1 MDTISIILISILF
14 FALIILIIVIFNL
27 NKKLSG
33 ESGNDENLIV
43 IAETLKNLK
52 NDLGAEIRETR
63 KELDFKINAG
73 QKDMNESARH
83 NSLASQK
90 LINDVMEHLL
100 KVKESV
106 TEVKEGNKQVFSMT
120 EQLSNLEKVLT
131 NQKHRGN

>member
-1 MDTISIILISILF
+1 
-14 FALIILIIVIFNL
+14 VIFNL
-27 NKKLSG
+27 NKKISG